1 MRKVVVTGLGFVT
14 SIGND
19 KATVIDSL
27 CHMKHGIE
35 IFPPFKKDD
44 IPVKLAAPIKGFNTE
59 SMDSEDWT
67 YPIQYKLRLD
77 TLRGLSPHGLYAY
90 CAMVQAI
97 QDAGLSEDEIS
108 NPKTGLFTASSG
120 SVFMTYN
127 HLNRM
132 FKVGVLRAS
141 PQGIISSIVGTL
153 NFNLVAA
160 FKIKG
165 ASSGFAS
172 ACSSSGHALG
182 YAYDEISL
190 GRHDRMFVVGG
201 EDGNFLSIMPFAGMR
216 VLTLSS
222 DPDRASRPFDKNRN
236 GFVGTGGAVVMI
248 LEEESIARKRNAEIY
263 AEFTGWG
270 QASDG
275 YHVAL
280 SHPEGNGLI
289 QSMERA
295 LGSVKLG
302 PKSIDYINAHAPSTL
317 AGDLSEMRA
326 LKKVFNKNNSKPAI
340 SSTKALTGHALSLA
354 SIMEA
359 SFSVLAI
366 KENFMPGS
374 AHIETLD
381 PEAKGLNIIKKTL
394 DKTPKHAMSNSS
406 GFGGSN
412 VSLIFSD
419 PEH

>member
-19 KATVIDSL
+19 KAAVIDSL

-44 IPVKLAAPIKGFNTE
+44 VPVKLAAPIKGFNTE

-67 YPIQYKLRLD
+67 YPIKYKLRMD

-160 FKIKG
+160 FKI
-165 ASSGFAS
+165 
-172 ACSSSGHALG
+172 
-182 YAYDEISL
+182 
-190 GRHDRMFVVGG
+190 
-201 EDGNFLSIMPFAGMR
+201 
-216 VLTLSS
+216 
-222 DPDRASRPFDKNRN
+222 
-236 GFVGTGGAVVMI
+236 
-248 LEEESIARKRNAEIY
+248 
-263 AEFTGWG
+263 
-270 QASDG
+270 
-275 YHVAL
+275 
-280 SHPEGNGLI
+280 
-289 QSMERA
+289 
-295 LGSVKLG
+295 
-302 PKSIDYINAHAPSTL
+302 
-317 AGDLSEMRA
+317 
-326 LKKVFNKNNSKPAI
+326 
-340 SSTKALTGHALSLA
+340 
-354 SIMEA
+354 
-359 SFSVLAI
+359 
-366 KENFMPGS
+366 
-374 AHIETLD
+374 
-381 PEAKGLNIIKKTL
+381 
-394 DKTPKHAMSNSS
+394 
-406 GFGGSN
+406 
-412 VSLIFSD
+412 
-419 PEH
+419 

>member
-19 KATVIDSL
+19 KDTVVDSL
-27 CHMKHGIE
+27 CNLKHGIE
-35 IFPPFKKDD
+35 LYPPFQKED
-44 IPVKLAAPIKGFNTE
+44 IPVKLAAPIKEFNTE
-59 SMDSEDWT
+59 SVDSEDWS
-67 YPIQYKLRLD
+67 YPSQYKLRLD

-97 QDAGLSEDEIS
+97 KDAGLSEDEIS

-132 FKVGVLRAS
+132 FKVGVLRTS

-182 YAYDEISL
+182 YAYDEIAL

-201 EDGNFLSIMPFAGMR
+201 EDGNFFSILPFAGMR
-216 VLTLSS
+216 VLTLSL
-222 DPDRASRPFDKNRN
+222 DPDRASRPFDKNRD
-236 GFVGTGGAVVMI
+236 GFVGTGGAVVMV
-248 LEEESIARKRNAEIY
+248 LEEETIARKRKAEIY
-263 AEFTGWG
+263 AEFKGWG

-289 QSMERA
+289 RSMQRTLE
-295 LGSVKLG
+295 SVKLG
-302 PKSIDYINAHAPSTL
+302 PKDIDYINAHAPSTL

-326 LKKVFNKNNSKPAI
+326 LKKVFNHNNCNPAI

-366 KENFMPGS
+366 KENFTPGS
-374 AHIETLD
+374 AHIKTLD
-381 PEAKGLNIIKKTL
+381 PEAKGLNIINKTREGS
-394 DKTPKHAMSNSS
+394 PKHVMSNSS
-406 GFGGSN
+406 GFGGAN

-419 PEH
+419 PNH

>member
-27 CHMKHGIE
+27 CHMKHGVE
-35 IFPPFKKDD
+35 LFPPFQKED

-59 SMDSEDWT
+59 STDSEDWT
-67 YPIQYKLRLD
+67 YPSSYKLRLD

-97 QDAGLSEDEIS
+97 QDAGLSENEIS
-108 NPKTGLFTASSG
+108 NPKTGLYTASSG

-132 FKVGVLRAS
+132 FKVGVLRSS
-141 PQGIISSIVGTL
+141 PKGIISSIVGTL

-160 FKIKG
+160 LKIKG
-165 ASSGFAS
+165 VSSGFAS

-182 YAYDEISL
+182 FAHDEIAL
-190 GRHDRMFVVGG
+190 GRQDRMLVVGG
-201 EDGNFLSIMPFAGMR
+201 EDGNFLSILPFAGMR
-216 VLTLSS
+216 VLTLSR
-222 DPDRASRPFDKNRN
+222 DPDRSSRPFDKNRD

-248 LEEESIARKRNAEIY
+248 LEEEAVARKRKAEIY
-263 AEFTGWG
+263 AEFNGWG

-280 SHPEGNGLI
+280 SHPDGDGGV
-289 QSMERA
+289 QSMKRA
-295 LGSVKLG
+295 LKSVKLG
-302 PKSIDYINAHAPSTL
+302 PEAISYINAHAPSTL
-317 AGDLSEMRA
+317 VGDLSEIRA
-326 LKKVFNKNNSKPAI
+326 LKKVFNHNICRPAI

-359 SFSVLAI
+359 AFSVLGI
-366 KENFMPGS
+366 KNGFAPGS

-381 PEAKGLNIIKKTL
+381 PEAKGLNIINEMQEGPLKYV
-394 DKTPKHAMSNSS
+394 MSNSS
-406 GFGGSN
+406 GFGGAN

-419 PEH
+419 PNL

>member
-1 MRKVVVTGLGFVT
+1 MRKVVVTGLGFIT

-19 KATVIDSL
+19 KATVIENL
-27 CHMKHGIE
+27 CELNHGIE
-35 IFPPFKKDD
+35 LFPPFQKDEV
-44 IPVKLAAPIKGFNTE
+44 PVKVAAPIKEFVTE
-59 SMDSEDWT
+59 SMDSEDWG
-67 YPIQYKLRLD
+67 YPGQYKLRLD

-97 QDAGLSEDEIS
+97 EDAGLSVNEIS
-108 NPKTGLFTASSG
+108 NSKTGLFTASSG

-132 FKVGVLRAS
+132 FKVGVLRTS

-182 YAYDEISL
+182 YAYDEIAL
-190 GRHDRMFVVGG
+190 GRQDRMFVVGG

-216 VLTLSS
+216 VLTLSL
-222 DPDRASRPFDKNRN
+222 DPDRASRPFDKNRD
-236 GFVGTGGAVVMI
+236 GFVGTGGAVVMV
-248 LEEESIARKRNAEIY
+248 LEEEKTARDRGADIY

-280 SHPEGNGLI
+280 SHPQGNGLT
-289 QSMERA
+289 QSMQRA
-295 LGSVKLG
+295 LDSVKLS
-302 PKSIDYINAHAPSTL
+302 PRDINYINAHAPSTL
-317 AGDLSEMRA
+317 AGDLSEIRA
-326 LKKVFNKNNSKPAI
+326 LKKVFSPNKPAI

-354 SIMEA
+354 SVMEA
-359 SFSVLAI
+359 SFSVLAL
-366 KENFMPGS
+366 KEGFIPGS

-381 PEAKGLNIIKKTL
+381 PEAKGLNIIRETREESIKRV
-394 DKTPKHAMSNSS
+394 MSNSS
-406 GFGGSN
+406 GFGGAN
-412 VSLIFSD
+412 VSLIFSNPD
-419 PEH
+419 L